1 MIFWLICGLLVALAV
16 AALLLP
22 LLRPAKPAL
31 DLERPDMAVYR
42 DQLSEIERDQARGLL
57 SEEQAAAARLEIE
70 RRLLTAAESQATD
83 KTAAPA
89 QANTLLAAVV
99 ALLVPLAALGLYL
112 GLGAPGTPGQPF
124 VERPQAPAGDM
135 LQMAQSLS
143 QRLAREGGSRDDWLL
158 LSRTYAQLER
168 YGEAAN
174 AARQALEQGGEDPE
188 THGFI
193 GEMLVAVAGG
203 QVTAEARQA
212 FARSLELQ
220 PNNPRALYFSGLAL
234 AQDGQGPRALALWTE
249 LAEGS
254 PPEAPWMPMLRQ
266 QIGTLAGELGIET
279 PAVALAAPPP
289 AAEGGIAGQ
298 MRGPSAADIEA
309 AQSMSAEDRMAM
321 IRSMVEGLAE
331 RLESAPDD
339 LEGWLRLSRAYL
351 VLNEQEKAAAAVGRA
366 EGLVESLPADAPERA
381 AVEAAR
387 RAVYQAGG

>member
-22 LLRPAKPAL
+22 LLRPAKSIV

-57 SEEQAAAARLEIE
+57 SEEQAVAARLEIE
-70 RRLLTAAESQATD
+70 RRLLSAAESQTKQKAEGST
-83 KTAAPA
+83 
-89 QANTLLAAVV
+89 QASTLLVALV
-99 ALLVPLAALGLYL
+99 ALLVPLAVLGLYL
-112 GLGAPGTPGQPF
+112 GLGAPGTPSQPF
-124 VERPQAPAGDM
+124 AERPQAPAGDM
-135 LQMAQSLS
+135 LQLAQTLS
-143 QRLAREGGSRDDWLL
+143 QRLAREGGNRDDWLL

-174 AARQALEQGGEDPE
+174 AARRALEQGEDPE
-188 THGFI
+188 TLGFI

-234 AQDGQGPRALALWTE
+234 AQDGEGPRALALWTE

-266 QIGTLAGELGIET
+266 QIGNLAGELGIDT
-279 PAVALAAPPP
+279 PAVALATPPSS
-289 AAEGGIAGQ
+289 AEGGTGGQ

-331 RLESAPDD
+331 RLESTPDD

-351 VLNEQEKAAAAVGRA
+351 VLNEPEKAAAAVGRA
-366 EGLVESLPADAPERA
+366 EGLVENLPVDAPERA
-381 AVEAAR
+381 AGEAAR
-387 RAVYQAGG
+387 QALYQAGG